1 MLRKRPPRAFPTIPK
16 CMSGNSE
23 CDATYTAV
31 LGSVAFLV
39 WLCLYMVLRNTF
51 QVYRAAHLMFE
62 IEVSSLRRKNDLLQD
77 PYRRGLHRKGADTQ
91 SCCTTSPNECNKPWT
106 QKHGAQNPRVSTQS
120 PKLQPLKQ
128 IISPNSQCSN
138 AKGSHSQIQVL
149 HPQPDTLNLS
159 LFRKLE
165 IRDYLVQRLLLCH
178 DLHELVSC
186 L

>member
-1 MLRKRPPRAFPTIPK
+1 MQLIRP
-16 CMSGNSE
+16 CWVQLLS
-23 CDATYTAV
+23 
-31 LGSVAFLV
+31 LV

-62 IEVSSLRRKNDLLQD
+62 IEFPSLRRKNDLLQD

-91 SCCTTSPNECNKPWT
+91 SCCTTSPNECN
-106 QKHGAQNPRVSTQS
+106 PRVSTQS

-128 IISPNSQCSN
+128 RLSPNSQCSN